1 MRRRTRIDIRLAAAL
16 VPAFLAAGCASQRQ
30 SPAALAA
37 SAGPAEA
44 SPKVESPHP
53 MPAAGAPQP
62 IYRNPK
68 IAAVILRSHQDAE
81 GRLFGPQ
88 VMYQVTDPG
97 GWNLEAVEE
106 GRGFIPDSNA
116 AVQPGAVPAD
126 SPLAREAPQM
136 PRDAPLLDP
145 DLAARIAITGLM
157 VEEDRPRAE
166 ALARQAGVGMAAVFD
181 PSAGWLLVPSR

>member
-1 MRRRTRIDIRLAAAL
+1 MQIDLSLAAAL
-16 VPAFLAAGCASQRQ
+16 LPAFLAPGCASQRQ
-30 SPAALAA
+30 APPAIAA
-37 SAGPAEA
+37 ADTPSQ
-44 SPKVESPHP
+44 SLPKVDIPRP

-106 GRGFIPDSNA
+106 GRGFIPDSDTA
-116 AVQPGAVPAD
+116 TPPGGRPAD
-126 SPLAREAPQM
+126 SPPAREAPPM

-145 DLAARIAITGLM
+145 ERAARIAITGLM
-157 VEEDRPRAE
+157 GEEDRPRAE
-166 ALARQAGVGMAAVFD
+166 ALARQAGGGTTAVFD
-181 PSAGWLLVPSR
+181 PSAGWLLIPGR

>member
-1 MRRRTRIDIRLAAAL
+1 MQIDIRLAAAFL
-16 VPAFLAAGCASQRQ
+16 AAFLAAGCTSQRLR
-30 SPAALAA
+30 PAAFAA
-37 SAGPAEA
+37 PAQPA
-44 SPKVESPHP
+44 QSSPKVESPRT
-53 MPAAGAPQP
+53 MPAAGVPQP

-68 IAAVILRSHQDAE
+68 IATVILRSHQDAE

-116 AVQPGAVPAD
+116 PVQPGALTAD
-126 SPLAREAPQM
+126 SPPAREAPPM

-145 DLAARIAITGLM
+145 DRAARIAITGLM
-157 VEEDRPRAE
+157 GEDDRPRAE
-166 ALARQAGVGMAAVFD
+166 ALARQAGAGTAAVFD
-181 PSAGWLLVPSR
+181 PSAGWLLVPGR

>member
-1 MRRRTRIDIRLAAAL
+1 
-16 VPAFLAAGCASQRQ
+16 
-30 SPAALAA
+30 
-37 SAGPAEA
+37 
-44 SPKVESPHP
+44 
-53 MPAAGAPQP
+53 MPAADASQP

-106 GRGFIPDSNA
+106 GRGFIPALNA
-116 AVQPGAVPAD
+116 EIGPGTVSTNIAPARD
-126 SPLAREAPQM
+126 APPL

-145 DLAARIAITGLM
+145 DRAARITITGLM
-157 VEEDRPRAE
+157 AEGDRPRAE
-166 ALARQAGVGMAAVFD
+166 ALASNAGEGTAAVFD
-181 PSAGWLLVPSR
+181 RSAGWLLIPGR